1 MTFDHRTQQS
11 KWTSK
16 GYVFLGTCIGWTQ
29 QEVRR
34 WRIHWHSP
42 CGSAPR
48 QSAGWKNVHS
58 GSGEVN
64 ECPTNFF
71 LTLTFLFL
79 YIQICHYVL
88 CFLLVS
94 SRFFS
99 FISPFL
105 PSLGLIFFFIF
116 PSITLSALH
125 FLVLLVVTI
134 EIEYMSLYL
143 CELIFSLI

>member
-16 GYVFLGTCIGWTQ
+16 GYVLLGTCIGWTQ

-58 GSGEVN
+58 GSGEV
-64 ECPTNFF
+64 TVLLIFSWH
-71 LTLTFLFL
+71 LLFLFL
-79 YIQICHYVL
+79 YIQICHFVL

-94 SRFFS
+94 SRFCS

-116 PSITLSALH
+116 SSITLSALH

-134 EIEYMSLYL
+134 EIEYMSLHL